1 MTAQRQE
8 SMRLK
13 AGVAIVLGLCALI
26 APFSL
31 ASAMTERVVVDRYTG
46 LAIGGIDPVSYF
58 TDSLAVRGSADFEAV
73 SNGAIWRFA
82 KESNRAFFLANP
94 DVYEPRFGGY
104 DPVGVASGKTVA
116 GVAQIWMIHGDRLY
130 LFGREDT
137 RDAFAADPARYLRE
151 ADQRWTKLSGTL
163 AAD

>member
-8 SMRLK
+8 SMRLR

-26 APFSL
+26 APFSP
-31 ASAMTERVVVDRYTG
+31 AVSMTERVVVDRYTG

-58 TDSLAVRGSADFEAV
+58 TEALAVRGSPDFEAV

-94 DVYEPRFGGY
+94 GVYAPRFGGY
-104 DPVGVASGKTVA
+104 DPVGIASGKTVA
-116 GVAQIWMIHGDRLY
+116 GVAQIWMIHGERLY
-130 LFGREDT
+130 LFGREDS
-137 RDAFAADPARYLRE
+137 RDAFASDPARYIRE
-151 ADQRWTKLSGTL
+151 ADQRWAKLSETL
-163 AAD
+163 AAE

>member
-130 LFGREDT
+130 LFGREDS

>member
-58 TDSLAVRGSADFEAV
+58 TDSLAVRGSPDFEAV

>member
-13 AGVAIVLGLCALI
+13 AGVAIILGLCALI

-104 DPVGVASGKTVA
+104 DPVGVASGTTVA
-116 GVAQIWMIHGDRLY
+116 GVAQRWIIHGDRLY

>member
-31 ASAMTERVVVDRYTG
+31 ASAMTERVVVDRHTG

-58 TDSLAVRGSADFEAV
+58 TDSLAVRGSPEFEAV

-82 KESNRAFFLANP
+82 KESNRAFFLTNP

-151 ADQRWTKLSGTL
+151 ADRRWTKLSETL